1 MSPTE
6 MRDMIVADVMERWPA
21 TVQVFNA
28 RRMACPG
35 CVMSPFMTVAEAAA
49 SYNLDEAELAEAL
62 IQAAP
67 GAPSAAPPEIEHA
80 R

>member
-6 MRDMIVADVMERWPA
+6 MRGMIVADVMERWPA

-35 CVMSPFMTVAEAAA
+35 CVMSPFMTVADAAA
-49 SYNLDEAELAEAL
+49 SYNLDEAELTEAL
-62 IQAAP
+62 IRAV
-67 GAPSAAPPEIEHA
+67 SAAPAGASREIGPV

>member
-6 MRDMIVADVMERWPA
+6 MRGMIVADVMERWPA

-35 CVMSPFMTVAEAAA
+35 CVMSPFMTVADAAA

-62 IQAAP
+62 IRVVP
-67 GAPSAAPPEIEHA
+67 RDRSAAPRRPEEV